1 MLVIKSTAILK
12 KRLWFGK
19 VCFILFLSHSL
30 SPSLVAA
37 VIDVF
42 MVVDGLFE
50 KKKGGFVRQ
59 F

>member
-50 KKKGGFVRQ
+50 KKRGGFVR
-59 F
+59 